1 MNSLATNIYN
11 DVLSNIQS
19 KINVPINFPS
29 RRRTE
34 AVTSSDSVTS
44 VSAVQESKDFNE
56 ILLSYLDGTVDQA
69 QLDEAIDIA
78 ITTSAKRF
86 DVDESLIRAVIKQES
101 SYNPYAVSS
110 AGAMGLMQLMPSTA
124 ESLGV
129 SDPYNVFQ
137 NVYGG
142 TKYLYEMLLKFDG
155 DESLA
160 LAAYNAGP
168 GNVIKYD
175 GIPPFKETQN
185 YVPSVLN
192 YKTQYML
199 DAYSKQKEST

>member
-56 ILLSYLDGTVDQA
+56 VLLSYLDGTVDQE

>member
-1 MNSLATNIYN
+1 MSSLATNIYN

-19 KINVPINFPS
+19 KINIPINFPT
-29 RRRTE
+29 RRKTE
-34 AVTSSDSVTS
+34 AVTNQGSGA
-44 VSAVQESKDFNE
+44 SAVQENTNFND
-56 ILLSYLDGTVDQA
+56 ILLTYLNGTVDQA

-86 DVDESLIRAVIKQES
+86 NVDESLIRAVIKQES

-168 GNVIKYD
+168 GNVVKYD
-175 GIPPFKETQN
+175 GIPPFEETQN

-199 DAYSKQKEST
+199 DAYSKQKETT